1 MNEEIEELFRQEQ
14 DNPRIW
20 LRVASERLSIL
31 RYVFLVQIEDGIPDA
46 EQRACLEYADAV
58 LIGWPDEVSGEVRDP
73 SDEELNEVR
82 RQITV
87 MENHVPDFRK
97 QEQDGKIADLSASL
111 VTITQCVAQVRR
123 AYQPN
128 FPLPT
133 FAEIRRV
140 VQEEWNA
147 DMERIDPD
155 RVSPS
160 AEQLKQ
166 EVTEEKKE
174 NAFLAKA
181 EDQEEA
187 SGEAEPSGEAR

>member
-1 MNEEIEELFRQEQ
+1 MNEEVEELFCQER

-58 LIGWPDEVSGEVRDP
+58 LIGWPDED
-73 SDEELNEVR
+73 SDQVHDLNEEELNEVR

-87 MENHVPDFRK
+87 MEDHVPTFRN
-97 QEQDGKIADLSASL
+97 QEQDGKIADLAASL
-111 VTITQCVAQVRR
+111 VIITQCVAQVRR
-123 AYQPN
+123 AYQPE

-140 VQEEWNA
+140 VQEEWDA
-147 DMERIDPD
+147 DMERIGSD
-155 RVSPS
+155 RISPS
-160 AEQLKQ
+160 AEQLKE
-166 EVTEEKKE
+166 EVIAEREE
-174 NAFLAKA
+174 NASLVR
-181 EDQEEA
+181 QEN
-187 SGEAEPSGEAR
+187 GESAGDGHGAGDAR

>member
-1 MNEEIEELFRQEQ
+1 MFCQER

-58 LIGWPDEVSGEVRDP
+58 LIGWPDED
-73 SDEELNEVR
+73 SDQVHDLNEEELNEVR

-87 MENHVPDFRK
+87 MEDHVPTFRN
-97 QEQDGKIADLSASL
+97 QEQDGKIADLAASL
-111 VTITQCVAQVRR
+111 VIITQCVAQVRR
-123 AYQPN
+123 AYQPE

-140 VQEEWNA
+140 VQEEWDA
-147 DMERIDPD
+147 DMERIGSD

-160 AEQLKQ
+160 AEQLKE
-166 EVTEEKKE
+166 EVIAEREE
-174 NAFLAKA
+174 NASLVR
-181 EDQEEA
+181 QEN
-187 SGEAEPSGEAR
+187 GESAGDGHGAGDAR

>member
-1 MNEEIEELFRQEQ
+1 MNEEVEELFCQER

-58 LIGWPDEVSGEVRDP
+58 LIGWPDED
-73 SDEELNEVR
+73 SDQVHDLNEEELNEVR

-87 MENHVPDFRK
+87 MEDHVPTFRN
-97 QEQDGKIADLSASL
+97 QEQDGKIADLAASL
-111 VTITQCVAQVRR
+111 VIITQCVAQVRR
-123 AYQPN
+123 AYQPE

-140 VQEEWNA
+140 VQEEWDA
-147 DMERIDPD
+147 DMERIGSD

-160 AEQLKQ
+160 AEQLKE
-166 EVTEEKKE
+166 EVIAEREE
-174 NAFLAKA
+174 NASLVR
-181 EDQEEA
+181 QEN
-187 SGEAEPSGEAR
+187 GESAGDGHGAGDAR

>member
-1 MNEEIEELFRQEQ
+1 MNEEIEELFRQERN
-14 DNPRIW
+14 NPRIW

-58 LIGWPDEVSGEVRDP
+58 LIGWPDEDEEGIRDL
-73 SDEELNEVR
+73 SDEELNQVR
-82 RQITV
+82 RSITV
-87 MENHVPDFRK
+87 MEDHVPGFRK
-97 QEQDGKIADLSASL
+97 QEQDGRIADLSASL
-111 VTITQCVAQVRR
+111 VAITQCVAQVRR
-123 AYQPN
+123 SYQPD

-155 RVSPS
+155 RVNPS
-160 AEQLKQ
+160 AEQIKE
-166 EVTEEKKE
+166 EVKIEDSE
-174 NAFLAKA
+174 NSSQAGNKVTGGRQAGTHPKGDA
-181 EDQEEA
+181 
-187 SGEAEPSGEAR
+187 

>member
-1 MNEEIEELFRQEQ
+1 MNEEVEELFCQER

-58 LIGWPDEVSGEVRDP
+58 LIGWPDED
-73 SDEELNEVR
+73 SDQVHDLNEEELNEVR

-87 MENHVPDFRK
+87 MEDHVPTFRN
-97 QEQDGKIADLSASL
+97 QEQDGKIADLAASL
-111 VTITQCVAQVRR
+111 VIITQCVAQVRR
-123 AYQPN
+123 AYQPE

-140 VQEEWNA
+140 VQEEWDA
-147 DMERIDPD
+147 DMERIGSD
-155 RVSPS
+155 RISPS
-160 AEQLKQ
+160 AEQLKE
-166 EVTEEKKE
+166 EVIAEREE
-174 NAFLAKA
+174 NASLVR
-181 EDQEEA
+181 QENRESA
-187 SGEAEPSGEAR
+187 GDGHGAGDAR

>member
-1 MNEEIEELFRQEQ
+1 MNEEVEELFCQER

-58 LIGWPDEVSGEVRDP
+58 LIGWPDED
-73 SDEELNEVR
+73 SDQVHDLNEEELNEVR

-87 MENHVPDFRK
+87 MEDHVPTFRN
-97 QEQDGKIADLSASL
+97 QEQDGKIADLAASL
-111 VTITQCVAQVRR
+111 VIITQCVAQVRR
-123 AYQPN
+123 AYQPE

-140 VQEEWNA
+140 VQEEWDA
-147 DMERIDPD
+147 DMERIGSDQI
-155 RVSPS
+155 SPS
-160 AEQLKQ
+160 AEQLKE
-166 EVTEEKKE
+166 EVIAEREE
-174 NAFLAKA
+174 NASLVR
-181 EDQEEA
+181 QEN
-187 SGEAEPSGEAR
+187 GESAGDGHGAGDAR

>member
-1 MNEEIEELFRQEQ
+1 MNEEVEELFCQER

-58 LIGWPDEVSGEVRDP
+58 LIGWPDED
-73 SDEELNEVR
+73 SDQVHDLNEEELNEVR

-87 MENHVPDFRK
+87 MEDHVPTFRN
-97 QEQDGKIADLSASL
+97 QEQDGKIADLAASL
-111 VTITQCVAQVRR
+111 VIITQCVAQVRR
-123 AYQPN
+123 AYQPE

-140 VQEEWNA
+140 VQEEWDA
-147 DMERIDPD
+147 DMERIGSD

-160 AEQLKQ
+160 AEQLKE
-166 EVTEEKKE
+166 EVIAEREE
-174 NAFLAKA
+174 NASLVR
-181 EDQEEA
+181 QENCESA
-187 SGEAEPSGEAR
+187 GDGHGAGDAR

>member
-1 MNEEIEELFRQEQ
+1 MNEEAEELFCQER

-58 LIGWPDEVSGEVRDP
+58 LIGWPDED
-73 SDEELNEVR
+73 SDQVHDLNEEELNEVR

-87 MENHVPDFRK
+87 MEDHVPTFRN
-97 QEQDGKIADLSASL
+97 QEQDGKIADLAASL
-111 VTITQCVAQVRR
+111 VIITQCVAQVRR
-123 AYQPN
+123 AYQPE

-140 VQEEWNA
+140 VQEEWDA
-147 DMERIDPD
+147 DMERIGSD
-155 RVSPS
+155 RISPS
-160 AEQLKQ
+160 AEQLKE
-166 EVTEEKKE
+166 EVIAEREE
-174 NAFLAKA
+174 NASLVR
-181 EDQEEA
+181 QEN
-187 SGEAEPSGEAR
+187 GESAGDGHGAGDAR

>member
-1 MNEEIEELFRQEQ
+1 MNEEVEELFCQER

-58 LIGWPDEVSGEVRDP
+58 LIGWPDED
-73 SDEELNEVR
+73 SDQVHDLNEEELNEVR

-87 MENHVPDFRK
+87 MEDHVPTFRK
-97 QEQDGKIADLSASL
+97 QEQDGKIADLAASL
-111 VTITQCVAQVRR
+111 VIITQCVAQVRR
-123 AYQPN
+123 AYQPE

-140 VQEEWNA
+140 VQEEWDA
-147 DMERIDPD
+147 DMERIGSD

-160 AEQLKQ
+160 AEQLKE
-166 EVTEEKKE
+166 EVIAEKEE
-174 NAFLAKA
+174 NASLAR
-181 EDQEEA
+181 QENSESA
-187 SGEAEPSGEAR
+187 GDGHGVGDAR

>member
-1 MNEEIEELFRQEQ
+1 MNEEVEELFCQER

-58 LIGWPDEVSGEVRDP
+58 LIGWPDED
-73 SDEELNEVR
+73 SDQVHDLNQEELNEVR

-87 MENHVPDFRK
+87 MEDHVPTFRN
-97 QEQDGKIADLSASL
+97 QEQDGKIADLAASL
-111 VTITQCVAQVRR
+111 VIITQCVAQVRR
-123 AYQPN
+123 AYQPE

-140 VQEEWNA
+140 VQEEWDA
-147 DMERIDPD
+147 DMERIGSD
-155 RVSPS
+155 RISPS
-160 AEQLKQ
+160 AEQLKE
-166 EVTEEKKE
+166 EVIAEREE
-174 NAFLAKA
+174 NASLVR
-181 EDQEEA
+181 QEN
-187 SGEAEPSGEAR
+187 GESAGDGHGAGDAR